1 MTFYPSIKARTT
13 RYPTIHDDNNLD
25 SQGYGALSDCIS
37 CDVTEELNG
46 GFTLEMKYPLHG
58 IHNEYLTVGNI
69 IMAKPAHNQDIQPFR
84 IHQIKRSFGN
94 SINVY
99 ANHISYDLSGYPMT
113 SAQTYNSLADVISA
127 MNNASW
133 NTGSAIY
140 HQFTFKTDKT
150 SSATFS
156 IAGTQTLRS
165 WMGGQEGSILDTYGG
180 EWSYDNFK
188 CFLASRRG
196 EDNGI
201 RISYGKNLAEYVKE
215 QNNTVYSHIC
225 AYYVKDEE
233 SVYSDLTATG
243 AICAFRVLYYDAT
256 KNFDSTPT
264 KAQLNAIAATQK
276 PNESQTITVTP
287 AQIGDVIGL
296 GDTVY
301 ICYENVFTTR
311 VIKTVWD
318 VLADHYIKLELGT
331 KKAGIAETIKSL
343 SSSGTTAA
351 PTDYVIQQGTSNG
364 WYFKKW
370 ASGDYAC
377 WYRAEGIS
385 VDVTTAWQGEYY
397 GEIAGV
403 NFPITF
409 VSLTSVNQTVEVN
422 DGGETTSFYPCTLTK
437 TSGAVLYRPNSKS
450 GVTATYNIEAKG
462 RWK

>member
-1 MTFYPSIKARTT
+1 M
-13 RYPTIHDDNNLD
+13 RYPTIHGFDGNDLET
-25 SQGYGALSDCIS
+25 QGYGALSDCIS
-37 CDVTEELNG
+37 AEVTEELNG

-58 IHNEYLTVGNI
+58 IHNEYLIPGNI
-69 IMAKPAHNQDIQPFR
+69 IMAKPSHNQSIQPFR
-84 IHQIKRSFGN
+84 IHQVKRSFGS
-94 SINVY
+94 SIVVY
-99 ANHISYDLSGYPMT
+99 ANHISYDMSGYPIR
-113 SAQTYNSLADVISA
+113 SARNYNSLAETIAA
-127 MNNASW
+127 MNAFDWSS
-133 NTGSAIY
+133 TAGAAAY
-140 HQFTFKTDKT
+140 HKFTFETDKT
-150 SSATFS
+150 SSAAFS

-215 QNNTVYSHIC
+215 QNNSVYSHIC
-225 AYYVKDEE
+225 AYYVKNEE
-233 SVYSDLTATG
+233 AVYSDFVETG
-243 AICAFRVLYYDAT
+243 AICAFRVLYYDAS
-256 KNFDSTPT
+256 KYFDNAPT
-264 KAQLNAIAATQK
+264 VAQLNTIAATQK

-311 VIKTVWD
+311 VIKTVWN
-318 VLADHYIKLELGT
+318 VLADNYTKLELGT
-331 KKAGIAETIKSL
+331 KKAGITDTIKSL
-343 SSSGTTAA
+343 SGSGTTAT
-351 PTDYVIQQGTSNG
+351 PTDYVIQQGTSSG

-385 VDVTTAWQGEYY
+385 VDVTTAWQGKYY
-397 GEIAGV
+397 GSIAGV

-409 VSLTSVNQTVEVN
+409 VSLTSVNQTVEVD

-450 GVTATYNIEAKG
+450 GVTATYNIEARG

>member
-1 MTFYPSIKARTT
+1 M
-13 RYPTIHDDNNLD
+13 RYPTIHGFDGNDLET
-25 SQGYGALSDCIS
+25 QGYGALSDCIS
-37 CDVTEELNG
+37 AEVTEELNG
-46 GFTLEMKYPLHG
+46 GFTIELKYPLHG
-58 IHNEYLTVGNI
+58 IHNEYLIPGNI
-69 IMAKPAHNQDIQPFR
+69 IMAKPSHNQSIQPFR
-84 IHQIKRSFGN
+84 IHQIKRSLGN

-133 NTGSAIY
+133 STGSAIY
-140 HQFTFKTDKT
+140 HQFTFETDKT
-150 SSATFS
+150 SSAAFS

-215 QNNTVYSHIC
+215 QNNSVYSHIC
-225 AYYVKDEE
+225 AYYVKNEE
-233 SVYSDLTATG
+233 AVYSDFVETG
-243 AICAFRVLYYDAT
+243 AICAFRVLYYDAS
-256 KNFDSTPT
+256 KYFDSAPT
-264 KAQLNAIAATQK
+264 VTQLNAIAATQK
-276 PNESQTITVTP
+276 PAESQTITVTP

-311 VIKTVWD
+311 VIKTVWN
-318 VLADHYIKLELGT
+318 VLADNYTKLELGT
-331 KKAGIAETIKSL
+331 KKAGITDTIKSL
-343 SSSGTTAA
+343 SGSGTTAT

-364 WYFKKW
+364 WTYRKW
-370 ASGDYAC
+370 ASGKYEC
-377 WYRAEGIS
+377 WLRDSSRKATINQSWGS
-385 VDVTTAWQGEYY
+385 FYY
-397 GEIAGV
+397 GTLSAW
-403 NFPITF
+403 NYPITF
-409 VSLTSVNQTVEVN
+409 VGDYPVVNITIQANNGGAWAVPNYN
-422 DGGETTSFYPCTLTK
+422 DYSFTGTGTIY
-437 TSGAVLYRPNSKS
+437 LYRPSQ
-450 GVTATYNIEAKG
+450 VTNMALTVNIYAFG